1 MYECRTF
8 APEFKIDSRMVDY
21 NPKSWWKLIFMF
33 HRSDTFRM
41 LFPAMLGVAAYTAV
55 VAYLEE
61 DVFHTHFKNAT
72 IVHSLVGF
80 VLSLLLVFR
89 TNTAYERW
97 WEGRKIWGAIVN
109 NSRNLALKLS
119 TLVEDKPTRHRL
131 RALITNQVM
140 AMKWHLRK
148 GFNPDD
154 FEDTDRYTIASFQQK
169 KHLPNAVMQAVYQ
182 EIAELHRTNQIS
194 GEQLLYLNAE
204 LQSFTDNIGA
214 CERILN
220 TPIPYSYS
228 MFLKKVIFLYTFTM
242 PIGFVSEFG
251 YWATAII
258 PLVFYIFASIEVLAE
273 EIEDPFGK
281 DTNDLPLN
289 RMSNTIRDNLKEI
302 FGE

>member
-1 MYECRTF
+1 
-8 APEFKIDSRMVDY
+8 MVDY

-41 LFPAMLGVAAYTAV
+41 LFPAMLGVAAYTAL

-97 WEGRKIWGAIVN
+97 WEGRKIWGAIIN

-119 TLVEDKPTRHRL
+119 VLVEDGATRQRF
-131 RALITNQVM
+131 RALITNHVM

-148 GFNPDD
+148 GFNPAD
-154 FEDTDRYTIASFQQK
+154 FEETDRYPVASFREK
-169 KHLPNAVMQAVYQ
+169 EHLPNAVMKAIYQ
-182 EIAELHRTNQIS
+182 EVEALRSMGKLS
-194 GEQLLYLNAE
+194 GEQLLFLNAE
-204 LQSFTDNIGA
+204 LQSFTDLIGA
-214 CERILN
+214 CERIQK

-228 MFLKKVIFLYTFTM
+228 LFLKKVIFLYTLTM
-242 PIGFVSEFG
+242 PIGYVAEFG
-251 YWATAII
+251 YWSIIII
-258 PLVFYIFASIEVLAE
+258 PLVFYIFASIEVIAE
-273 EIEDPFGK
+273 EVEEPFGQ
-281 DTNDLPLN
+281 DANDLPLN
-289 RMSNTIRDNLKEI
+289 RMSNTVRDNLKEI
-302 FGE
+302 FG